1 MAFEVV
7 PALVAGLAG
16 TLVMTAMMTMG
27 ASAGMTR
34 MPPMPLV
41 MGSMMTGDPRK
52 ALRLGAMIHYLVLGT
67 IVFGLLYAALFM
79 WFDSASVLTGVA
91 IGAVHGLVVGAIGMP
106 MMPAMHPRMSESSE
120 GPPADTS
127 TGTVV
132 LSAPGFLGLSWG
144 SMTPVGL
151 IAGHVVYGLIV
162 AIAYG
167 ALV

>member
-1 MAFEVV
+1 MTFEIV
-7 PALVAGLAG
+7 PALVAGLGA
-16 TLVMTAMMTMG
+16 TLVMAAMMTMA

-41 MGSMMTGDPRK
+41 MGSMMTGEPRR

-67 IVFGLLYAALFM
+67 IVFGLLYAALFT
-79 WFDSASVLTGVA
+79 WFDSTSVLTGLA
-91 IGAVHGLVVGAIGMP
+91 IGAVHGLVVGAVGMP
-106 MMPAMHPRMSESSE
+106 MMPAMHPRMSASSD
-120 GPPADTS
+120 GPAADTS

-132 LSAPGFLGLSWG
+132 LSAPGFFGSNWG

-151 IAGHVVYGLIV
+151 IAGHVVYGLI
-162 AIAYG
+162 AALIYG